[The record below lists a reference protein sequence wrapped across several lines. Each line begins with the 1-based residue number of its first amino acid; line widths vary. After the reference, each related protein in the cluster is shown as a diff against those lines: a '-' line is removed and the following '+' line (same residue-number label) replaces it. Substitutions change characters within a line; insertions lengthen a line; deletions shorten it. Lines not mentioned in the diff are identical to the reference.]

1 MSCCLFGLSFVGHV
15 VPVALSES
23 GFTGW
28 TRLTERSL
36 AWVSLVAA
44 ANGDGDNFAVCLG
57 NKISV
62 SRQKSYT
69 LCEN

>member
-1 MSCCLFGLSFVGHV
+1 
-15 VPVALSES
+15 
-23 GFTGW
+23 
-28 TRLTERSL
+28 
-36 AWVSLVAA
+36 LVAA